1 MPAPRPW
8 GGVPRAGM
16 GVRRLAGPWRGVS
29 VPPRPRGVFG
39 PPRPRGVLVPPRP
52 RGVFAP
58 PRPRGVFA
66 PDRCGVP
73 LPPPRPPRGVPLF
86 CSPIHP
92 FNKYPTNTH
101 RRRTIN
107 VNIRLTHHPSSE
119 GQLFFNETRS
129 WYVSSSPAAIRRSTT
144 TTTRA
149 RLRLSASTAMSASSR
164 GHLIRREEKGRKEGY
179 VTNVVVVISGLKRS

>member
-1 MPAPRPW
+1 MPEPRPC
-8 GGVPRAGM
+8 GAVPRAGL
-16 GVRRLAGPWRGVS
+16 GVPRSAGPRRGVS
-29 VPPRPRGVFG
+29 VPPRPRGVFDPPRPLGIFG

-52 RGVFAP
+52 RGVLTP

-86 CSPIHP
+86 CGPIYP

-101 RRRTIN
+101 QRRTIL
-107 VNIRLTHHPSSE
+107 IHHLGSE
-119 GQLFFNETRS
+119 SQLFFYETRS

-149 RLRLSASTAMSASSR
+149 GLRLSTSTAMSASSR
-164 GHLIRREEKGRKEGY
+164 GHLIRREERGRKDG
-179 VTNVVVVISGLKRS
+179 